1 MLVRRLPDPVPPAQH
16 EVAASYIGR
25 LATLHGLDINDLW
38 VQVTRREQ
46 SGGMRRVVVPERLAA
61 LTGRTIHA
69 LAGALPELRDPEP
82 NWAMF
87 RHQPQTGCHRCD
99 SKHPGGKVTR
109 LLPHHRYVC
118 LRHRT
123 WIGPPDVNQP
133 AADLS
138 EIPAI
143 VHSQRRH
150 LRILSR
156 RGWAATYDAVLTAF
170 SFCGHIWDI
179 PNPPEDRRHVW
190 HTWDARAR
198 VLIPDDDES
207 TAFRAYSTS
216 KLFAAVYPEAIDLA
230 VLIAAPYWRQRA
242 NGTLIEQFQFLDE
255 VSRRISYPYT
265 DKPEFGDAI
274 AHWAIADSWRPPS
287 APTNTYSPAR
297 LKGLLPPLHA
307 TQARRHEQSALWFSR
322 KRKAGSPLL
331 RHLHVRPVVDRAWA
345 PDYERTEGAIWHS
358 KRTDQQFLDQIAREI
373 TKQTRRTPSDPASP
387 TDRSIP
393 HTTSGPS

>member
-16 EVAASYIGR
+16 EVAASYISR
-25 LATLHGLDINDLW
+25 LASLHGLDINDLW
-38 VQVTRREQ
+38 IQMTRREK

-61 LTGRTIHA
+61 LTGRSVHS
-69 LAGALPELRDPEP
+69 LAGALPELRDPQP
-82 NWAMF
+82 NWSMF
-87 RHQPQTGCHRCD
+87 RHLPQTGCHRCD

-118 LRHRT
+118 IRHRT

-143 VHSQRRH
+143 VQSQRRH
-150 LRILSR
+150 LRILR
-156 RGWAATYDAVLTAF
+156 RHGWAATYDAVLTAF
-170 SFCGHIWDI
+170 SFCGHIWDTT
-179 PNPPEDRRHVW
+179 NPPEDRRHVW

-216 KLFAAVYPEAIDLA
+216 KLFAAVYPEAIGLA
-230 VLIAAPYWRQRA
+230 ALIAAPYWRQRA
-242 NGTLIEQFQFLDE
+242 GGTLIEQFHFLDE
-255 VSRRISYPYT
+255 ISRRVSYPYS

-274 AHWAIADSWRPPS
+274 AHWAIVDSWRPPS
-287 APTNTYSPAR
+287 SPTNTYSPAR
-297 LKGLLPPLHA
+297 LKGSLPPLHA

-331 RHLHVRPVVDRAWA
+331 RHLHVRPVIDRAWA

-358 KRTDQQFLDQIAREI
+358 KRTDQQLLDQTAREL
-373 TKQTRRTPSDPASP
+373 TQQTRRPPSDPVSP
-387 TDRSIP
+387 TSRSR
-393 HTTSGPS
+393 S